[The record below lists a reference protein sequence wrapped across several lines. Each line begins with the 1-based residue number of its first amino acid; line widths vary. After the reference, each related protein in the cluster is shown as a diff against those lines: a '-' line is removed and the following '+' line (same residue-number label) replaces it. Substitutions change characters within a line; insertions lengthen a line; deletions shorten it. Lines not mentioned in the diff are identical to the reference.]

1 MALTKLSTDVID
13 LSGNTEALT
22 IPSGTT
28 SSSNLNA
35 VDWLV
40 VAGGGAGANSGG
52 GGGAGGLRTSY
63 GSASGGGSSVES
75 KLTLAHS
82 VAYTVVVGSGG
93 PGMASGSS
101 ITTSGYSHQG
111 MQGMESSISGTG
123 ITTITTVGGGGG
135 GSNYGTAS
143 GTLPF
148 VLSPSGG
155 DGGSG
160 GGQGNSNY
168 GSIVVGSGTANQ
180 GFDGGSMTFG
190 SPYPGAGGGGASA
203 LGGNRSGSTGGV
215 GGAGITVGITTGSDA
230 YAGGG
235 GGGAAYTGASP
246 GAGGSGGGGGGGT
259 VSGPGSYGTDN
270 TGSGG
275 GAGGDQQASGGG
287 GDGVVVLRYPSIFTA
302 TYTPNNSTYLSTCNY
317 PVGASC
323 TALYQL
329 ESDGTDTCGNT
340 NLAVSG
346 SVSFVSGRFGNCAE
360 FNGSAGNYLSGSA
373 IVTGNPD
380 FSVSFWVYPTAV
392 NGTPIAIGTHNNT
405 GGYFLTFINSQYALN
420 LGRWGDDLGNT
431 GKDSVPQNEWTHI
444 CITSNAG
451 AGIAYINGAP
461 AINFSTTYN
470 ISGNTYIGAASA
482 SNQPFTGK
490 IDQVRWFTSVLS
502 QSQVLDLYAGLADAE
517 VTDGTEKYL
526 KITAGTGTVTFSN
539 SATTSGRPTSPAEG
553 LLRDNTTTGALEFYN
568 GSLWQQIA
576 GTLVPDYQPPTATG
590 NFITT
595 LFNGNNTTVVTGF
608 QADLAWVSNRQYANG
623 NFIYDSVRGASNNLW
638 PQGDYA
644 QGVRSGVTAFNATST
659 TIGTYASIGS
669 GGSGTN
675 VQWAW
680 KAGGTSVSNNDGT
693 IASNVSTN
701 STTGFSIVQW
711 TGDGN
716 AGSTV
721 GHNLGAIPD
730 LIILKDYDNTRN
742 WIVYVGGLG
751 ATYKYGG
758 NLDLTSSFNTSA
770 GTNGA
775 FDDPTSTVIKF
786 SGGSSTIDNC
796 NASGANIIAYCWTSI
811 TGYSKIGSYAGT
823 GSGNTQSINTG
834 FEVGWVIIKDYTA
847 GGSWWVQ
854 DNKRGSQNSIKVNT
868 GDAESTTNYVTF
880 TSTGFDV
887 TSGLNDNSVSSSFI
901 YMAFRS

>member
-13 LSGNTEALT
+13 LSGNTTALT

-28 SSSNLNA
+28 SNSNLNA

-302 TYTPNNSTYLSTCNY
+302 TYTPNNSAYLSTCNY

-553 LLRDNTTTGALEFYN
+553 LLRDNTTTGALELYN

-576 GTLVPDYQPPTATG
+576 GTLVHDCQAYSYGNTVIDTG
-590 NFITT
+590 N
-595 LFNGNNTTVVTGF
+595 
-608 QADLAWVSNRQYANG
+608 
-623 NFIYDSVRGASNNLW
+623 
-638 PQGDYA
+638 
-644 QGVRSGVTAFNATST
+644 ST
-659 TIGTYASIGS
+659 
-669 GGSGTN
+669 
-675 VQWAW
+675 
-680 KAGGTSVSNNDGT
+680 
-693 IASNVSTN
+693 
-701 STTGFSIVQW
+701 
-711 TGDGN
+711 
-716 AGSTV
+716 
-721 GHNLGAIPD
+721 
-730 LIILKDYDNTRN
+730 
-742 WIVYVGGLG
+742 
-751 ATYKYGG
+751 
-758 NLDLTSSFNTSA
+758 
-770 GTNGA
+770 
-775 FDDPTSTVIKF
+775 
-786 SGGSSTIDNC
+786 
-796 NASGANIIAYCWTSI
+796 
-811 TGYSKIGSYAGT
+811 
-823 GSGNTQSINTG
+823 
-834 FEVGWVIIKDYTA
+834 
-847 GGSWWVQ
+847 
-854 DNKRGSQNSIKVNT
+854 
-868 GDAESTTNYVTF
+868 
-880 TSTGFDV
+880 
-887 TSGLNDNSVSSSFI
+887 
-901 YMAFRS
+901 

>member
-13 LSGNTEALT
+13 LSGNTTALT

-28 SSSNLNA
+28 SNTNLDA

-63 GSASGGGSSVES
+63 GSTAPGTTGTIES

-101 ITTSGYSHQG
+101 TTTSGYSHQG

-302 TYTPNNSTYLSTCNY
+302 TYTPNNSAYLSTCNY

-380 FSVSFWVYPTAV
+380 FSVSFWVYPTAI

-553 LLRDNTTTGALEFYN
+553 LLRDNTDTGALEFYN

-576 GTLVPDYQPPTATG
+576 GTLVSDYTPPTATG

-595 LFNGNNTTVVTGF
+595 LFNGNNTTVTTGF

-638 PQGDYA
+638 PTGNYA
-644 QGVRSGVTAFNATST
+644 EGVRSGVTAFNATDT
-659 TIGTYASIGS
+659 TIGTYSSIGS

-680 KAGGTSVSNNDGT
+680 KAGGTAVSNPDGT
-693 IASNVSTN
+693 TTSTISKN
-701 STTGFSIVQW
+701 ATAGFSIVK
-711 TGDGN
+711 TSS
-716 AGSTV
+716 AGGTINV
-721 GHNLGAIPD
+721 GHGLGSDIGM
-730 LIILKDYDNTRN
+730 IILKGVDVAEDWQVWHKDVGTGKYLLLSSTAAQTTRAN
-742 WIVYVGGLG
+742 
-751 ATYKYGG
+751 
-758 NLDLTSSFNTSA
+758 SF
-770 GTNGA
+770 
-775 FDDPTSTVIKF
+775 STVN
-786 SGGSSTIDNC
+786 STIFENDWT
-796 NASGANIIAYCWTSI
+796 SGSVIWIAYCWSSI
-811 TGYSKIGSYAGT
+811 SGYSKIGSYAGT

-834 FEVGWVIIKDYTA
+834 FEVGWVMIKDYTA
-847 GGSWWVQ
+847 GGSWFVQ
-854 DNKRGSQNSIKVNT
+854 DNKRGSQNSITVNT
-868 GDAESTTNYVTF
+868 GTAESTTNYVTF